1 MNHDLGAMK
10 QVSNAGQNKGKAATL
25 SGARESNAGDDF
37 HLLWAARHAVR
48 LLDPASGLRR
58 VLVEKV
64 SPRDEHPVLAGED
77 YFLGVDLSE
86 YYGGDD
92 LQTATRVVASQLK
105 YSTRHPTRAWTASRI
120 SAAGS
125 NNSASVI
132 RRLADIYKGYVAGA
146 RREEVI
152 TKLTIRLVSNQPVD
166 AKLQATLDAA
176 QKVLAARVT
185 NTAPIATANLLKK
198 LTAGQRTIIDLL
210 RSKAD
215 LSSTEFTDFLRILDL
230 SGCGEEARSFQR
242 LRLIQELAP
251 SVSASPVAALRNLRE
266 LVEREAQPE
275 GRSSRGLTEA
285 DVIAALEVSHK
296 DDLFPAPSHL
306 KLPEN
311 FVETSD
317 ARELAAAITAAAS
330 GRVLAHGDAG
340 VGKTTTVQSL
350 APYLPPGSVIITYD
364 CYGGGNYLV
373 MGEQRHT
380 NSRAFMQLT
389 NELAI
394 RCGTPFLI
402 RPSREKYDLQR
413 EFRRA
418 LGAAAKIVAAQGG
431 ILVIAVDAADNAIV
445 AAAAAGDDDCFVP
458 ALWTTPLPDGSR
470 LLMTSRSHRRIT
482 LQPPADVNEYELTG
496 FDQQASTEHLRTVF
510 PDADDAS
517 GEVFHERTGGNPR
530 VQYYLLDRTKA
541 DKKDEESLKCLL
553 AVSNRTPDS
562 LFADLLEA
570 AVKHAPVPEDAQR
583 LLAILMCLSRPVPLC
598 VFADASAFELDDAHN
613 FCRALVPG
621 LIIENE
627 EVSFRDEDFETYLRG
642 QVSKSEMAD
651 AHDHLANYF
660 LPRAGADPYA
670 ARVVAEHLAQAGRHA
685 DLISLAVDGP
695 EPLGVS
701 DQMQRL
707 QIIRRRIGLAMQAA
721 GSLGRGAE
729 AVRLTLLAAEAARSG
744 GAVTALVRENPEL
757 AARYGDAENVARLY
771 TRAENNE
778 WLGAA
783 HLRAA
788 AIYARDPAQH
798 DRAREHMRHAEAW
811 IRRWSTMPQHEKYNW
826 RITARDVAAGAEAVF
841 WLAGA
846 EHARDWLSRW
856 RPLSY
861 VIKAVEELGTSLAGS
876 LIPAEQERHLT
887 PLGLPGRA
895 VAALLASLWKA
906 GGSPSGA
913 LVEYAAKILDRF
925 LKREASVRRREERSY
940 SSEDKTFWAVSF
952 CELAAAL
959 GVDSELTLRLT
970 RALCPAMPDN
980 TPQRNY
986 PHPYYDPLRAACLDA
1001 ALSGRNLSTS
1011 DLLPERFRR
1020 KAGENEQ
1027 LHESERR
1034 TFSEAIG
1041 NVLGIYKLRARTLV
1055 QPTSVTDIAG
1065 DITSDLKSYRER
1077 SEHRWFKGDHQY
1089 SAWAEKACETL
1100 LACSG
1105 DAESLFEEIA
1115 ALAEQT
1121 NPGGAAWL
1129 WKDMAEMLARQ
1140 NAYRSLAYRL
1150 LESAALRI
1158 TEQPVPA
1165 RDRWE
1170 LLLHCS
1176 EIASRYDEA
1185 LGRDYYDRA
1194 LSAAEGI
1201 DDDIVPLLSL
1211 ETRLASKIAPFATD
1225 DERRAF
1231 AARLTRNV
1239 EAHEKFVSERAGWLW
1254 EQALG
1259 AVTQLD
1265 PAVGAALCSRWDDEN
1280 RLGVDDGI
1288 IPFVREAMGKGF
1300 LLPLEGLALLRLAG
1314 EHIDISEPSLHIL
1327 DHLVEAGAPA
1337 RPQLVHALR
1346 VLSGWIRR
1354 DVPLRERREA
1364 AMRIVAWAETH
1375 GASQFSGVPELR
1387 QLVSFA
1393 SMLSVEDSSDQSYSF
1408 RRGESEEAALVEL
1421 FVEARRG
1428 PLENLDDRIDAV
1440 WRTSS
1445 RGKGVRE
1452 FLVTLGRSVVPSQRV
1467 RYLDAV
1473 VALKPDR
1480 VYAQHIA
1487 EALGDVLTEWRS
1499 FAPVC
1504 EWAGPGITAFFE
1516 NHLPAIVA
1524 YGYNSSENLNAVL
1537 SAPQLAGY
1545 PRAAI
1550 LLPAVT
1556 KHLEALGPRSL
1567 YLMAEAIAA
1576 ALEDAALRE
1585 VLEWSLA
1592 RTERRLEQNG
1602 AVMTPLAP
1610 VVLPDDAPGTLA
1622 CLFWALFGHPDKRAR
1637 WRALHAARGIITLP
1651 KNMVDEARRRH
1662 LISKLIGLRDSVTAG
1677 AFRSESLEFYPMSAR
1692 VWLLLLLERVA
1703 SEMPE
1708 DLAAHAR
1715 VVADVALDKAFPH
1728 AQARELAKRTAH
1740 RIAERVPSVFP
1751 LAVVDDL
1758 TRANRPSSCLYPRGN
1773 TYGSRYARDES
1784 GENDGWRADRRFQFD
1799 WMDTER
1805 YWYSAVS
1812 SIFGE
1817 PPRDLDIT
1825 ARAEIWI
1832 CDRWGRSDKDWW
1844 KDPREIGDRYKWQQ
1858 MENSH
1863 GQVPPIENMR
1873 TYLEYHAMFC
1883 AAGEMAD
1890 QLPANV
1896 RAWDYDNEENVEDP
1910 WDEWINGHVSTSR
1923 DCWLADLRSPTPY
1936 KMDCWGQFPP
1946 LEEWLRRDNPAEYDA
1961 ELGLGEAAH
1970 EAEIVVRGHVS
1981 TGDSGRRGTVHV
1993 TSALVCPDKALSL
2006 MRALQT
2012 ASNPRDFMLPVEE
2025 QGYGEKEIDE
2035 EGFDLKAWL
2044 NDRRFEEGLDEFDPL
2059 ARGVRGSFITF
2070 AKDFL
2075 RVMEVSLIP
2084 GTQRYRSSDGSEV
2097 SHLDIWNDSL
2107 ETERITEPFSEG
2119 ERLWLRL
2126 DVLLE
2131 YLRQRGRDLIIEVQ
2145 ITRNKERRQR
2155 DEEEK
2160 YDHGRSRIYLLRRDG
2175 RLETLDGS
2183 RQVG

>member
-1 MNHDLGAMK
+1 MK
-10 QVSNAGQNKGKAATL
+10 QLSKAGQNKGKAVAL
-25 SGARESNAGDDF
+25 PGARESNAGDDF
-37 HLLWAARHAVR
+37 HLLWAARRAVR

-58 VLVEKV
+58 ILVEKV
-64 SPRDEHPVLAGED
+64 SPRDEHQTLTGED

-105 YSTRHPTRAWTASRI
+105 YSTRHPTRAWTASRLC
-120 SAAGS
+120 AAGS
-125 NNSASVI
+125 NKSASVI
-132 RRLADIYKGYVAGA
+132 RRLADIYKGYVVGSQ
-146 RREEVI
+146 REEVI
-152 TKLTIRLVSNQPVD
+152 TKLIIRLISNQPAD
-166 AKLQATLDAA
+166 AKLQAALDAV
-176 QKVLAARVT
+176 QKVLGARGT
-185 NTAPIATANLLKK
+185 NTAPVATANLLKK
-198 LTAGQRTIIDLL
+198 LTAGQRTIINLL

-251 SVSASPVAALRNLRE
+251 SVSASPIAALRNLRE

-275 GRSSRGLTEA
+275 GRNSRGFTEA

-317 ARELAAAITAAAS
+317 ASELAAAITAAAN

-350 APYLPPGSVIITYD
+350 APHLPPGSVVITYD

-431 ILVIAVDAADNAIV
+431 ILVITVDAADNAIV
-445 AAAAAGDDDCFVP
+445 AATAAGDDDCFVP

-470 LLMTSRSHRRIT
+470 LLMTSRSHRRLT
-482 LQPPADVNEYELTG
+482 LRPPADVNEYELTG
-496 FDQQASTEHLRTVF
+496 FDQQASTEHLRMVF
-510 PDADDAS
+510 PDVDDAS
-517 GEVFHERTGGNPR
+517 SEVFHERTGGNPR
-530 VQYYLLDRTKA
+530 VQYYLLDRAKA
-541 DKKDEESLKCLL
+541 DKKDKESLKRLL
-553 AVSNRTPDS
+553 AASKRTPDS
-562 LFADLLEA
+562 LFADLLDA
-570 AVKHAPVPEDAQR
+570 AVRHAPVPEDAQR
-583 LLAILMCLSRPVPLC
+583 LLAILMCLSRPVPLH
-598 VFADASAFELDDAHN
+598 VFADACALELDEARN
-613 FCRALVPG
+613 YCRALVPG

-627 EVSFRDEDFETYLRG
+627 EVSFRDEDFETYLRS
-642 QVSKSEMAD
+642 QVSESEMVTAQ
-651 AHDHLANYF
+651 DHLANYF
-660 LPRAGADPYA
+660 LPRSGADPYA
-670 ARVVAEHLAQAGRHA
+670 ARVIAEHLAQAGRHT

-707 QIIRRRIGLAMQAA
+707 QIIRRRVSLAMQAA

-729 AVRLTLLAAEAARSG
+729 AVRLTLLAAEAARSD

-788 AIYARDPAQH
+788 AIYARDPEQH

-811 IRRWSTMPQHEKYNW
+811 IRRWSTMPRQEKYNW
-826 RITARDVAAGAEAVF
+826 RITARDIAAGAEAVF

-846 EHARDWLSRW
+846 EPARDWLSRW

-861 VIKAVEELGTSLAGS
+861 VIKAVEELGTSLADS
-876 LIPAEQERHLT
+876 LTPAEQELHLA

-895 VAALLASLWKA
+895 IAALLASMWKA
-906 GGSPSGA
+906 SGSPSRV
-913 LVEYAAKILDRF
+913 LVEYAAKKLDRF
-925 LKREASVRRREERSY
+925 LKREASVRRREEKRY
-940 SSEDKTFWAVSF
+940 SSEEKTFWAVSF

-970 RALCPAMPDN
+970 RALCPPMPDN
-980 TPQRNY
+980 DPHRRY

-1001 ALSGRNLSTS
+1001 ALSGRELSMG

-1020 KAGENEQ
+1020 KEGENEQ
-1027 LHESERR
+1027 RYESESRA
-1034 TFSEAIG
+1034 FGEAIG
-1041 NVLGIYKLRARTLV
+1041 NVVGIFKLRARTLIK
-1055 QPTSVTDIAG
+1055 PTVVADILA
-1065 DITSDLKSYRER
+1065 DVTSDLKSYRER

-1089 SAWAEKACETL
+1089 STWARKACETL
-1100 LACSG
+1100 LACTG
-1105 DAESLFEEIA
+1105 DAEGLFEDIA
-1115 ALAEQT
+1115 ALAEQVI
-1121 NPGGAAWL
+1121 PDGAAWL
-1129 WKDMAEMLARQ
+1129 WKDMAEILARRD
-1140 NAYRSLAYRL
+1140 AYRPLAYRL
-1150 LESAALRI
+1150 LERAALRVAD
-1158 TEQPVPA
+1158 QPVPA
-1165 RDRWE
+1165 QERWE
-1170 LLLHCS
+1170 LLLRCS

-1185 LGRDYYDRA
+1185 LGRDYYGRA
-1194 LSAAEGI
+1194 LSAAEGV

-1211 ETRLASKIAPFATD
+1211 EARLASKTAPFATSE
-1225 DERRAF
+1225 ERRIF
-1231 AARLTRNV
+1231 AVRLARNV
-1239 EAHEKFVSERAGWLW
+1239 EAHEKFVSERKQELW
-1254 EQALG
+1254 EQAIG
-1259 AVTQLD
+1259 AVTRLD
-1265 PAVGAALCSRWDDEN
+1265 PAAGAALCSRWDDEN

-1288 IPFVREAMGKGF
+1288 IPFVQEVTSSGY
-1300 LLPLEGLALLRLAG
+1300 LTPLEGLSLLRLAD
-1314 EHIDISEPSLHIL
+1314 ERFDISEHSLRVL
-1327 DHLVEAGAPA
+1327 NRLVEAGPTA
-1337 RPQLVHALR
+1337 RPQLTHALQ
-1346 VLSGWIRR
+1346 VLSNWVRR
-1354 DVPLRERREA
+1354 DVPLRYRKGAAER
-1364 AMRIVAWAETH
+1364 VVTWAETR
-1375 GASQFSGVPELR
+1375 GLGQFAGISELR
-1387 QLVSFA
+1387 VLATFA
-1393 SMLSVEDSSDQSYSF
+1393 ANFSTEGAADQAYSF
-1408 RRGESEEAALVEL
+1408 RRSESEEAMLDTL

-1428 PLENLDDRIDAV
+1428 SLENLDDRVDAV
-1440 WRTSS
+1440 WRMSS

-1452 FLVTLGRSVVPSQRV
+1452 FLVTLGRSMAPNR
-1467 RYLDAV
+1467 RIEYLDAV
-1473 VALKPDR
+1473 VTIKPDN
-1480 VYAQHIA
+1480 VYAQYMA
-1487 EALGDVLTEWRS
+1487 EALGDVLIEWRGS
-1499 FAPVC
+1499 PPVR
-1504 EWAGPGITAFFE
+1504 EWVGPGVAAFFE
-1516 NHLPAIVA
+1516 NHLPAVMA
-1524 YGYNSSENLNAVL
+1524 YGYNASENMNAVL
-1537 SAPQLAGY
+1537 SAPQLTGH
-1545 PRAAI
+1545 PRAAV

-1556 KHLEALGPRSL
+1556 KHIEVLGSRSL
-1567 YLMAEAIAA
+1567 YIIAEALATT
-1576 ALEDAALRE
+1576 LEDAALRE
-1585 VLEWSLA
+1585 VLEWSLT
-1592 RTERRLEQNG
+1592 RTERRLAQNG
-1602 AVMTPLAP
+1602 AVMSPLAP
-1610 VVLPDDAPGTLA
+1610 VMLPDDAPKTLA
-1622 CLFWALFGHPDKRAR
+1622 CLFWALFGHPDKRVR

-1651 KNMVDEARRRH
+1651 KNMVDEARLSQ
-1662 LISKLIGLRDSVTAG
+1662 LISELIGLRDSATAG
-1677 AFRSESLEFYPMSAR
+1677 AFRSESLEFYLMSAR

-1703 SEMPE
+1703 NEMPE
-1708 DLAAHAR
+1708 DLTAHAR

-1728 AQARELAKRTAH
+1728 AQTRELARRVAL
-1740 RIAERVPSVFP
+1740 RIAERVPSVLLP
-1751 LAVVDDL
+1751 AVVDDL

-1773 TYGSRYARDES
+1773 TYGSRYGRDES
-1784 GENDGWRADRRFQFD
+1784 GEKDGWHADRRFQFD

-1817 PPRDLDIT
+1817 PPRALNIT

-1858 MENSH
+1858 MENSQ
-1863 GQVPPIENMR
+1863 GQIPPIENMR

-1896 RAWDYDNEENVEDP
+1896 QAWDYDNEENVGDP
-1910 WDEWINGHVSTSR
+1910 WDEWISGHVSTSR
-1923 DCWLADLRSPTPY
+1923 DSWLADLRSPTPY
-1936 KMDCWGQFPP
+1936 KPDSWGQFPP
-1946 LEEWLRRDNPAEYDA
+1946 LEEWLRRDNVAEYDA
-1961 ELGLGEAAH
+1961 ELGLGEATNRT
-1970 EAEIVVRGHVS
+1970 EIVVRGYVS
-1981 TGDSGRRGTVHV
+1981 TGDSGRRGTARV

-2012 ASNPRDFMLPVEE
+2012 ASNPRHFMLPVEE
-2025 QGYGEKEIDE
+2025 QSFAEKEIDE
-2035 EGFDLKAWL
+2035 DEFELKAWL
-2044 NDRRFEEGLDEFDPL
+2044 DNRRFEEGLDEFDPL
-2059 ARGVRGSFITF
+2059 ARGVRGSFMTF
-2070 AKDFL
+2070 GKDFL
-2075 RVMEVSLIP
+2075 RVMGVSLVS
-2084 GTQRYRSSDGSEV
+2084 GTQRYRSLDGSEV
-2097 SHLDIWNDSL
+2097 AHLEIWNDSF

-2131 YLRQRGRDLIIEVQ
+2131 YLRRRGRDLIMEVQ

-2160 YDHGRSRIYLLRRDG
+2160 YDHGRSRIYLLRREG

-2183 RQVG
+2183 SQVG